1 LAALPKLVD
10 PPRCEPGRRTTRT
23 DQVHGCTP
31 ASEHANAV
39 PCVHQALI
47 RRLLVYAQVEPSP
60 HLFVMNALLLQPCDE
75 ARLGADLALAG
86 VQVLGLCDSHHLVQ
100 DALKLS
106 PDVVVAHQP
115 RLDEAL
121 LLACAELDQ
130 HAGPAVVVFVD
141 DADPTRMA
149 RALRSG
155 VHAYE
160 VMGYSAPRLLAVLQQ
175 AQLRARLQRRARD
188 EYQALAARFDE
199 RKLVDRAKG
208 ILMRARQISE
218 DEAFRILR
226 SASMHGQQRVGQV
239 SQQLIT
245 TAATAD
251 SINRAGQ
258 LRMLSQRRVKLAAL
272 LHAGVDAND
281 SQARATDSA
290 KRCAA
295 LLAGLRAHL
304 PKDVFDT
311 DLRAVEAALKGLDN
325 ALLPATEPT
334 LLGAADNAAEQLL
347 LVADALTTRIAAAG
361 LAPSLHVVNLC
372 GRQRMLSQ
380 RLAKQALLTS
390 DDGDAHR
397 ATLLATEAEFESA
410 LRSLQGLPLSSPD
423 IRRLLEEATAMWHRL
438 RGGVAVAHTASGR
451 RQVADASEGV
461 LDYFEQLTER
471 YERSMQVLMG

>member
-1 LAALPKLVD
+1 MLKSDLAPELCAMK
-10 PPRCEPGRRTTRT
+10 
-23 DQVHGCTP
+23 
-31 ASEHANAV
+31 
-39 PCVHQALI
+39 
-47 RRLLVYAQVEPSP
+47 
-60 HLFVMNALLLQPCDE
+60 ALLLRE
-75 ARLGADLALAG
+75 LNEELLRAELRAELRADLAHAG
-86 VQVLGLCDSHHLVQ
+86 VQLLGHCDSGNLVQ

-106 PDVVVAHQP
+106 PDVVIVHQGS
-115 RLDEAL
+115 LEEAL
-121 LLACAELDQ
+121 LLACAELEAQ
-130 HAGPAVVVFVD
+130 GGPAVAAFVD

-160 VMGYSAPRLLAVLQQ
+160 VLGYSAQRLLAVLQQ

-199 RKLVDRAKG
+199 RKWVDRAKG

-239 SQQLIT
+239 SLQLIT
-245 TAATAD
+245 TAAYAD

-272 LHAGVDAND
+272 LHAAVDSADNR
-281 SQARATDSA
+281 ARAADSA
-290 KRCAA
+290 QRCEA

-304 PKDVFDT
+304 PKDVFDA
-311 DLRAVEAALKGLDN
+311 DLRAVEDALKLLDAALLD
-325 ALLPATEPT
+325 T
-334 LLGAADNAAEQLL
+334 LDAERLWAADRAAEQLL
-347 LVADALTTRIAAAG
+347 LAADALTTRIVAAG

-380 RLAKQALLTS
+380 RLAKQALLMPAQAQAQAQS
-390 DDGDAHR
+390 QR
-397 ATLLATEAEFESA
+397 AALVATQAEFEQA
-410 LRSLQGLPLSSPD
+410 LRSLQALPLSSPE
-423 IRRLLEEATAMWHRL
+423 IRRLLEEAGALWHRL
-438 RGGVAVAHTASGR
+438 RAGVAATPSAAGR

-461 LDYFEQLTER
+461 LDLLEQLTER

>member
-1 LAALPKLVD
+1 M
-10 PPRCEPGRRTTRT
+10 
-23 DQVHGCTP
+23 QTP
-31 ASEHANAV
+31 
-39 PCVHQALI
+39 CHQRVA
-47 RRLLVYAQVEPSP
+47 RWLVYAQVEPCT
-60 HLFVMNALLLQPCDE
+60 HCYLMNALLLRPCDE
-75 ARLGADLALAG
+75 ARLSADLAQAG
-86 VQVLGLCDSHHLVQ
+86 VQLLGLCDSHHLVQ

-115 RLDEAL
+115 QLDEAL

-141 DADPTRMA
+141 DVDTTRMA

-160 VMGYSAPRLLAVLQQ
+160 VKGYSAPRLLAVLQQ
-175 AQLRARLQRRARD
+175 ALLRARLQRRARD
-188 EYQALAARFDE
+188 DYQALAARFDE

-218 DEAFRILR
+218 EEAFRILR

-245 TAATAD
+245 TAAYAD
-251 SINRAGQ
+251 STNRAGQ

-272 LHAGVDAND
+272 LHAGVDVKDN
-281 SQARATDSA
+281 QARAADSA

-304 PKDVFDT
+304 PKDVFDA

-325 ALLPATEPT
+325 ALAPATATT
-334 LLGAADNAAEQLL
+334 LLLAADHAAEQLL
-347 LVADALTTRIAAAG
+347 LAADALTTRIAAAG

-380 RLAKQALLTS
+380 RLAKLALLAPVE
-390 DDGDAHR
+390 GDAPH
-397 ATLLATEAEFESA
+397 AALLATEAEFEA
-410 LRSLQGLPLSSPD
+410 AWRSLQSLPLSSPD
-423 IRRLLEEATAMWHRL
+423 IRRLLEEASALWHRL
-438 RGGVAVAHTASGR
+438 RAGVAVAHTASGR

-461 LDYFEQLTER
+461 LDLLEQLTER